1 MVFSYYLW
9 KIPYSII
16 WEIKNFFKKTDD
28 IVFYCADELDWIVFR
43 NVYKHL
49 NNVNVVSKNRKVQ
62 LDLKKLGIKSSLM
75 PSFPKT
81 VIMARHALHK
91 FPYKKIRR
99 IGMRHGPYHFKKMI
113 SKNKYNAFDIFF
125 FTSSKELEIAE
136 KLGITSGA
144 IGGFPKLDD
153 AFNDSIHN
161 SYLEELRKEIGINP
175 NKPVIVFTA
184 TWDKSGMSAI
194 HKWVNKIDSLSD
206 DYNILVTL
214 HPFIRDNSEFKECYF
229 INDKNILPYL
239 KLSDIIIGDT
249 SSILA
254 EACALNKLIIT
265 FKVDNAKRLSD
276 EIKRLISE
284 ISIQIND
291 FSELKSTISNLL
303 LNPNSLRRSQ
313 EKWNA
318 IMFDKLDGKASE
330 RIVEAIMKHLTNRSQ
345 DLKRN

>member
-16 WEIKNFFKKTDD
+16 WEIKNLFEKTEDV
-28 IVFYCADELDWIVFR
+28 VFYCADELDWIVFK

-49 NNVNVVSKNRKVQ
+49 HNVSIVSKNKKVQ
-62 LDLKKLGIKSSLM
+62 LDLQKLGIKSTLM
-75 PSFPKT
+75 PAFPKV

-91 FPYKKIRR
+91 FPYNKITK
-99 IGMRHGPYHFKKMI
+99 IGMRHGAYHFKKMI
-113 SKNKYNAFDIFF
+113 SKDKYNAFDLFF

-144 IGGFPKLDD
+144 VGGFPKLDD

-161 SYLEELRKEIGINP
+161 SDMEELRKKIGINP
-175 NKPVIVFTA
+175 NKPTILFSA
-184 TWDKSGMSAI
+184 TWDRTGMSAI
-194 HKWVNKIDSLSD
+194 HKWIDQIDSLSD

-214 HPFIRDNSEFKECYF
+214 HPFIRNKYKFQKCYF

-265 FKVDNAKRLSD
+265 FRIDNAKRLSN
-276 EIKRLISE
+276 EIKKLISE
-284 ISIQIND
+284 ISIQIED

-303 LNPNSLRRSQ
+303 LNPHCLRRSQ
-313 EKWNA
+313 EKWNT
-318 IMFDKLDGKASE
+318 IMFDKLDGKHARRMAKVLEKMLNKIYSFK
-330 RIVEAIMKHLTNRSQ
+330 II
-345 DLKRN
+345 

>member
-16 WEIKNFFKKTDD
+16 WEIKNFIKKNEDV
-28 IVFYCADELDWIVFR
+28 VFYCADELDWIVFR

-49 NNVNVVSKNRKVQ
+49 NNVDIVSKNKKVQ
-62 LDLKKLGIKSSLM
+62 LDLQKLGIKSSLLLA
-75 PSFPKT
+75 FPKT

-91 FPYKKIRR
+91 FPYKKIRK
-99 IGMRHGPYHFKKMI
+99 IGMRHGAYHFKKMI
-113 SKNKYNAFDIFF
+113 SKKKYNAFDMYF
-125 FTSSKELEIAE
+125 FTSAKELEIAE

-161 SYLEELRKEIGINP
+161 SDLEELRKKMGCNQ
-175 NKPVIVFTA
+175 NKPTILFSA

-214 HPFIRDNSEFKECYF
+214 HPFIRNKYEFKKCYF
-229 INDKNILPYL
+229 INDKDILPYL
-239 KLSDIIIGDT
+239 KLCDIIVGDT

-254 EACALNKLIIT
+254 EACALKKPIIT
-265 FKVDNAKRLSD
+265 FKVDNAKRLST

-284 ISIQIND
+284 ISIQIED
-291 FSELKSTISNLL
+291 FSELKSAINDLL
-303 LNPNSLRRSQ
+303 LNPHCLQQSQ

-318 IMFDKLDGKASE
+318 IMFDKLNGKHGEITAE
-330 RIVEAIMKHLTNRSQ
+330 LIKQNLNT
-345 DLKRN
+345 